1 MLEMAQSAALALGGF
16 LMIIA
21 TVLAISPILPG
32 ALLVWGVAIITAVIT
47 GFERITPLA
56 SILITA
62 VMLVGITSDFW
73 LPILGVKT
81 SGLTCLSAIGSF
93 VGGLIGT
100 FVIPI
105 PIAGTLIGS
114 ILGALAAELIA
125 FRGVHRAYRAG
136 KTAVKLWVAGTVVE
150 LATCVAMLIIYLV
163 SVGATA

>member
-1 MLEMAQSAALALGGF
+1 MLEMAHSAAIALGAV

-32 ALLVWGVAIITAVIT
+32 ALMAWGVAIITAFIT
-47 GFERITPLA
+47 GFERITPFA

-62 VMLVGITSDFW
+62 IMFVSITSDIW
-73 LPILGVKT
+73 LPMLGVKT

-93 VGGLIGT
+93 FGGLIGT

-105 PIAGTLIGS
+105 PILGTLIGS
-114 ILGALAAELIA
+114 ILGALTAELIA
-125 FRGVHRAYRAG
+125 FRGIRNAYRAG

-150 LATCVAMLIIYLV
+150 LVTCVAMLIIYLA
-163 SVGATA
+163 SVAVTA